1 MADLRSNFE
10 NTLVTLR
17 NQPFELRWAR
27 YWSMVLEALEYAPE
41 SLEFLN
47 RLIVDQEE
55 QLATRDRRQTI
66 AKILG
71 PEREQLRREA
81 DEAVMDLLAPF
92 FKSEGSPA
100 ERAALASERRR
111 IRSEIHPHAQRADGA
126 DAYETYVLVL
136 DYATAF
142 AAASAAAFRTS
153 AAADSQARTVQP
165 APPAGTLKHP
175 EPQPAVVPH
184 QPPPQHQQ
192 PLQHQP
198 APPAPQ
204 PEQRAPDPRYRS
216 EPPIPARAPQPHTAR
231 SDHERRPRDPA
242 PRTEPG
248 RQPPPGQR
256 PPAPREAPPHHSQGS
271 LQPVEHR
278 EAKPIPLAMHGEDK
292 GSRGGILGW
301 AIGGVLVVGLIAGGA
316 AAYTFKPEWFD
327 LSSWTS
333 TASNEDPPEETAEDT
348 AAVDEPEPETP
359 AEPARPEVEIPST
372 ALDRFYNAIINTKAE
387 TCTPPAEIAK
397 SNWTEISAFADCG
410 KAQGVELMSTFR
422 FMLSQAGG
430 KWSENGNWA
439 APAGDMR
446 TQLES
451 AWIHITQ
458 TRSRWN
464 AQANAAIK
472 EYAASYFGFQSHGT
486 TGWRFAAWR
495 CRCNLKGEFIAGDT
509 TNVKPRLFIT
519 PPALINTE
527 DEARQAYT
535 QVRNFFLG
543 ATAPGKPP
551 AVEQAANAAALPYD
565 LPGGLGM
572 ARPFQSKEEAQKAWE
587 EVSAIHIGIGFE
599 VSELNWGGN

>member
-55 QLATRDRRQTI
+55 QLAARDKRQTI

-81 DEAVMDLLAPF
+81 DDAVMDLLAPF

-142 AAASAAAFRTS
+142 AAASASAFRTS
-153 AAADSQARTVQP
+153 AATDSQARTVQP

-184 QPPPQHQQ
+184 QPPPQQQ
-192 PLQHQP
+192 PS
-198 APPAPQ
+198 APPPTPR

-216 EPPIPARAPQPHTAR
+216 EPPIPARAPQPQPAR
-231 SDHERRPRDPA
+231 GDHERLPRDPA
-242 PRTEPG
+242 AAPRPDAN
-248 RQPPPGQR
+248 RQPAPGQR
-256 PPAPREAPPHHSQGS
+256 PPAPREAPPHHSQGN
-271 LQPVEHR
+271 LQPLEQR
-278 EAKPIPLAMHGEDK
+278 EARPIPLAMHGEEK
-292 GSRGGILGW
+292 SSRGKVLGW
-301 AIGGVLVVGLIAGGA
+301 AIGGVLVIALVAGGGA
-316 AAYTFKPEWFD
+316 AYTLKPEWFD
-327 LSSWTS
+327 LSSSTS
-333 TASNEDPPEETAEDT
+333 TTNDDAPTETAEDT
-348 AAVDEPEPETP
+348 TTTPADEPEADTPPAP
-359 AEPARPEVEIPST
+359 AEPEVEIPST
-372 ALDRFYNAIINTKAE
+372 ALDRFYNAIIDTKAD

-397 SNWTEISAFADCG
+397 SNWKEIAAFADCG
-410 KAQGVELMSTFR
+410 KTQGVELMSTFR

-446 TQLES
+446 VQLES

-458 TRSRWN
+458 TRSRWE

-519 PPALINTE
+519 PPALIDTE
-527 DEARQAYT
+527 EEARQAYT

-551 AVEQAANAAALPYD
+551 AVEQGANAAALPYD

-572 ARPFQSKEEAQKAWE
+572 SRPFQSKEEAQAAWQ
-587 EVSAIHIGIGFE
+587 EVSTLHIGIGFD